1 MDRIEKAVACHR
13 QGLNCAQA
21 VTVAFSDCYG
31 MEEKVMAR
39 LSCAYGGGIGK
50 QGLTCGAVL
59 GMCMLVG
66 LEECRNDD
74 ITEAEK
80 RKNCYAVAKSLCDK
94 FKKEYGSIDC
104 KDIITMNPCRE
115 KVRLAAVIFNDYING
130 KG

>member
-1 MDRIEKAVACHR
+1 MDRIENAVTYHHK
-13 QGLNCAQA
+13 GFNCAQA
-21 VTVAFSDCYG
+21 VAVAFSDCYDI
-31 MEEKVMAR
+31 EEKTVAR

-66 LEECRNDD
+66 LEECKNDN

-104 KDIITMNPCRE
+104 KDIIGMNPCSE
-115 KVRLAAVIFNDYING
+115 KVRLAAQIFNDYIND
-130 KG
+130 K